1 MVKESVFLSGDLVV
15 YPAHGVG
22 RLQAIETQKVAGH
35 ELTVFVITFEK
46 DRMTLR
52 LPMAKATAAGLRPLS
67 SDCEID
73 LAFATLEKSS
83 KVKKGLWSRRAQE
96 YELKINSG
104 KLSLIAEVIRD
115 LHRGDNQ
122 SDQSYSERQIYKA
135 ALERLSAEISAAR
148 AINEDEVVY
157 SVEERLGR
165 RTSSTSSTS
174 NAA

>member
-1 MVKESVFLSGDLVV
+1 MSKETIFSSGDLVV

-22 RLQAIETQKVAGH
+22 RLEAIEAQKVAGH

-52 LPMAKATAAGLRPLS
+52 LPMAKAKASGLRPLS
-67 SDCEID
+67 SETEINQ
-73 LAFATLEKSS
+73 AFATLEKSS

-135 ALERLSAEISAAR
+135 ALERLSSEISAAH
-148 AINEDEVVY
+148 AINEDEVVGR
-157 SVEERLGR
+157 VEASLCKR
-165 RTSSTSSTS
+165 TS